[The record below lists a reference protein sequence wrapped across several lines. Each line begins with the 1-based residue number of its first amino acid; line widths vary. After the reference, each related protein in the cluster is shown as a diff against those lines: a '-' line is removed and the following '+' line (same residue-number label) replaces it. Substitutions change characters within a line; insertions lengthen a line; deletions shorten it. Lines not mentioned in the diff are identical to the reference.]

1 MKPVRYPHNQ
11 LTISLLLFL
20 CFVIACKKDP
30 DPVAKSSA
38 KALSSFTF
46 GSLSPAVAGSISGNT
61 ITATV
66 PFGTALTALAPTIVV
81 SEKAT
86 VSPASGVAKD
96 FSNAVTYTVTAEDG
110 STQVYTVNVGVGK
123 SPAKELTGFSFN
135 GLTPAVNATIDPAT
149 KVISATLPAG
159 TDATK
164 LVPTITLSPK
174 ATITP
179 ATSVAQ
185 DFSKAV
191 TYTVTAEDGTTQAYS
206 ATITVAQPVNNG
218 TVYIGNLDGYLYAMD
233 ALTGAKKW
241 EFKTGD
247 AIQATPTV
255 VNGVLYIASWD
266 KKLYALDA
274 ATGAK
279 KWESNPTAVVLNQ
292 PFAAPMVV
300 NGLLYYG
307 GDIAMYC
314 LDASTG
320 TKKWEFVGDG
330 IYSWQASPTVVDG
343 VVYGCIRGSAGGL
356 SGLYALNAT
365 TGAVK
370 WHQTAIG
377 ISESS
382 PAVANG
388 LLYAGSEGAG
398 FNAFDLATGAPK
410 WQAKEVTTVNSSPT
424 VVNGIAYIGSGI
436 FGTDNQ
442 NLYALDALTGAKKW
456 AFPTPDGGTYYSSPM
471 VANGI
476 VYVGGGG
483 TFYAVDAAT
492 GAEKWKVKL
501 DVGNLIWS
509 GSVVATGLVY
519 IGIGKKIFAFDAAT
533 GAKKWEYETTRTI
546 DHSSPCVLAKDG
558 TVYHAGISGMVQ

>member
-1 MKPVRYPHNQ
+1 MKTR
-11 LTISLLLFL
+11 ISVLSTLFCLLLW
-20 CFVIACKKDP
+20 VVSCKKTN
-30 DPVAKSSA
+30 DPVVTPAPTPTPAPTTKSAAK
-38 KALSSFTF
+38 
-46 GSLSPAVAGSISGNT
+46 T
-61 ITATV
+61 ITAFVFNGLTPAVTGVIDATAKTISAAV
-66 PFGTALTALAPTIVV
+66 PAGTDVTKLVPTITL
-81 SEKAT
+81 SDKAT
-86 VSPASGVAKD
+86 VSPASGVAQD
-96 FSNAVTYTVTAEDG
+96 FGKAVTYTVTAEDG
-110 STQVYTVNVGVGK
+110 STQAY
-123 SPAKELTGFSFN
+123 
-135 GLTPAVNATIDPAT
+135 
-149 KVISATLPAG
+149 
-159 TDATK
+159 
-164 LVPTITLSPK
+164 
-174 ATITP
+174 
-179 ATSVAQ
+179 VA
-185 DFSKAV
+185 
-191 TYTVTAEDGTTQAYS
+191 TVTVDKPA
-206 ATITVAQPVNNG
+206 NNG
-218 TVYIGNLDGYLYAMD
+218 TVYIGNLDGYLYALD

-241 EFKTGD
+241 EFKADD

-255 VNGVLYIASWD
+255 VNGVVYIASWD

-274 ATGAK
+274 ITGAK
-279 KWESNPTAVVLNQ
+279 KWQSDPASIVLSQ

-307 GDIAMYC
+307 GDIAMYAI
-314 LDASTG
+314 DASNG
-320 TKKWEFVGDG
+320 LKKWEFVGDG
-330 IYSWQASPTVVDG
+330 VYSWQASPTVVDG

-398 FNAFDLATGAPK
+398 FKAFDLTTGALK
-410 WQAKEVTTVNSSPT
+410 WEFKEVTTVNSSPT
-424 VVNGIAYIGSGI
+424 IVNGIAYIGSGI

-483 TFYAVDAAT
+483 TFYAVDAVT
-492 GAEKWKVKL
+492 GVEKWKAKP

-509 GSVVATGLVY
+509 GAVVSTGLVY
-519 IGIGKKIFAFDAAT
+519 IGIGKKVFAFDALT
-533 GAKKWEYETTRTI
+533 GAKKWEYETGRTI
-546 DHSSPCVLAKDG
+546 DHSSPCVVAKDG